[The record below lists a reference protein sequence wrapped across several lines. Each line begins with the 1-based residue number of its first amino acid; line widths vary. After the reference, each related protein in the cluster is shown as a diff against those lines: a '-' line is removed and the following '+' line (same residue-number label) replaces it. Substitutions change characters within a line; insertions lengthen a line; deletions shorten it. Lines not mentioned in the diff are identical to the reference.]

1 MGYAL
6 SDSAKTRV
14 ARQCIGPAP
23 DAAPMPA
30 ERADAP
36 EVRVERVGARLHV
49 RSSGRAL
56 TEQEAR
62 TQSGRHLAEGERLL
76 QCIDRSGTGPLCRRY
91 TFVVWPKPVTHT
103 GRLLR
108 DLKAA

>member
-1 MGYAL
+1 M
-6 SDSAKTRV
+6 
-14 ARQCIGPAP
+14 
-23 DAAPMPA
+23 
-30 ERADAP
+30 RADAP
-36 EVRVERVGARLHV
+36 DVRVERVGARLHV

-62 TQSGRHLAEGERLL
+62 TQSGGHLAEGERLL
-76 QCIDRSGTGPLCRRY
+76 QCIDRSGAGPLCRRY

>member
-1 MGYAL
+1 M
-6 SDSAKTRV
+6 SDPAKSGA
-14 ARQCIGPAP
+14 ARLRFGPAP
-23 DAAPMPA
+23 AASPMVSD
-30 ERADAP
+30 RAGAP
-36 EVRVERVGARLHV
+36 EVRVERVGARLQV
-49 RSSGRAL
+49 RSWGGAL

-62 TQSGRHLAEGERLL
+62 THSGGHLAEGERLL
-76 QCIDRSGTGPLCRRY
+76 QCIDRSGVGPLCRSY